1 MSDMDEIEKFA
12 NETLGGLPEVI
23 KLLGNHN
30 VEMAKEQFR
39 ENNSMYLG
47 RINLP
52 KKILALTALSVSL
65 ANGQNSSAMI
75 HFKLAT
81 KFGAKFPEILDS
93 IKTAKM
99 VLMASTMDVMKDI
112 EPVIAANTK
121 NMAKNG
127 EVKKILENIK
137 SQSGMDDLPENLVSL
152 SNVSF
157 DLFQEHLKE
166 KTELLSPLMVDM
178 KYVYLMAFAD
188 SVSIRYKECAKTY
201 LKQFFKLNGTYPEM
215 EDALF
220 LTRFVTGNKAMTSS
234 ISILK

>member
-1 MSDMDEIEKFA
+1 
-12 NETLGGLPEVI
+12 
-23 KLLGNHN
+23 
-30 VEMAKEQFR
+30 
-39 ENNSMYLG
+39 
-47 RINLP
+47 
-52 KKILALTALSVSL
+52 
-65 ANGQNSSAMI
+65 MI

-81 KFGAKFPEILDS
+81 KFRAKFPVILDS

-99 VLMASTMDVMKDI
+99 VLMASSMDVMKYI
-112 EPVIAANTK
+112 EPIIAANTK

-178 KYVYLMAFAD
+178 KYIYLMAFTD
-188 SVSIRYKECAKTY
+188 SVSIRYKEYAKTY
-201 LKQFFKLNGTYPEM
+201 LKQFFKLNSAYPEM